1 MRPET
6 GADYLVE
13 ADSVIKGL
21 KKSAKDGSRLHEL
34 TYSLPDLNAI
44 LKSMKTA
51 IFDFKDFE
59 KLYNRN

>member
-44 LKSMKTA
+44 LKKHEDCY
-51 IFDFKDFE
+51 FR
-59 KLYNRN
+59 LQGL